1 MPIECDQSGEPVL
14 SQAEGPPGAAEAPGG
29 ARDVPDT
36 LIEAGSGWR
45 AVDFRELWR
54 FRELIFIL
62 AWRDVMVRYKQT
74 LLGAAWAVLQPAL
87 LTLVFTAFLGQIAA
101 SPSGKVPYP
110 LYVYLGLLPWSFFAS
125 ALNSVGNSV
134 VNSEQLITKVYFPRL
149 AIPVA
154 AVGALL
160 VDFVIA
166 FVFLLLLL
174 ACYGI
179 TPSWG
184 IVLVPALV
192 ALLTLASLGVGT
204 LLAALNVTYRDVRH
218 AIPFLV
224 QLWMFATPVIYIQA
238 GVGGGDGPSAAPAF
252 GVLGALAE
260 ANPMTGLVS
269 FFRAAV
275 LGRELGGELP
285 WLRLGYSAAV
295 SAALL
300 VAGCY
305 YFRRVEDSFA
315 DVI

>member
-1 MPIECDQSGEPVL
+1 
-14 SQAEGPPGAAEAPGG
+14 
-29 ARDVPDT
+29 VPDT

-54 FRELIFIL
+54 FRELIYIL

-101 SPSGKVPYP
+101 SPAGGVPYP

-166 FVFLLLLL
+166 FAFLLLLL
-174 ACYGI
+174 AYYGI

-238 GVGGGDGPSAAPAF
+238 GVADGGPGVPPAL

-260 ANPMTGLVS
+260 ANPMTGLVG

-275 LGRELGGELP
+275 LGGELP